1 MGYTCVVLLT
11 ASNRVCNASNRVCI
25 AVIVIACI
33 VIVCSRFPLCGCILS
48 RIPIYGYDRYA
59 F

>member
-1 MGYTCVVLLT
+1 MCSILLT

-33 VIVCSRFPLCGCILS
+33 VIAVVGGCILS

-59 F
+59 FRT

>member
-1 MGYTCVVLLT
+1 MCSILLT

-33 VIVCSRFPLCGCILS
+33 VIVCSRFPYAVVYYHG
-48 RIPIYGYDRYA
+48 PIYGYDRYA